1 MRLTGDFFIIEK
13 IDDTENGFFV
23 ELRTNPEHTIY
34 KAHFPGNPITPGV
47 CIIQTAGELLEAK
60 LNRKLYLKSSKNIK
74 FLSVIIPENEKTI
87 RFGFS
92 NIVEEDNGYK
102 VQVVVSDDTN
112 VYAKLSMFY
121 SYERL

>member
-47 CIIQTAGELLEAK
+47 CIIQSVGELLESK
-60 LNRKLYLKSSKNIK
+60 LNRKLYLKSSKSIK
-74 FLSVIIPENEKTI
+74 FLSVIIPEKEKTI

>member
-34 KAHFPGNPITPGV
+34 KAHFHGNPITPGV
-47 CIIQTAGELLEAK
+47 CIIQSVGELLESK
-60 LNRKLYLKSSKNIK
+60 LNRKLYLKSSKSIK
-74 FLSVIIPENEKTI
+74 FLSVIIPEKEKTI